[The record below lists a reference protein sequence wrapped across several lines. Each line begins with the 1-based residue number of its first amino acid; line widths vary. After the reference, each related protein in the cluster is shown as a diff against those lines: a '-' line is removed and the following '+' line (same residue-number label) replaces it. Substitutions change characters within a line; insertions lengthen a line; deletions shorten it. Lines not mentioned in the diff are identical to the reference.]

1 MLEAPVL
8 TALMAAAF
16 AGAFLQSA
24 IGFGFALI
32 AAPVFLLVM
41 QSAAA
46 IQVLVAIHVVQSA
59 MLVPGLWRNA
69 PRKLLMPMLFGSLA
83 GIPLG
88 LAIFLALDLN
98 TLKLTVGLAMLLFT
112 TLLIARDAGWLKQ
125 LLSST
130 GPPNSFAAGSVG
142 ACAGALTSVL
152 VMPGPPL
159 ILYAAGR
166 NMEKVESRALLLTF
180 FAFCY
185 VAVTLTHAFGVG
197 MSREAWMLVG
207 WLSPAVVA
215 ATILGALWSRSLSE
229 RRFRI
234 WTIAISLLSGVWLV
248 WSAL

>member
-8 TALMAAAF
+8 AALMAAAF

-24 IGFGFALI
+24 IGFGFALV

-46 IQVLVAIHVVQSA
+46 MQVLVAIHVVQSA
-59 MLVPGLWRNA
+59 MLVPGLWRKA
-69 PRKLLMPMLFGSLA
+69 SRKLLVPMLLGSLA

-88 LAIFLALDLN
+88 LAIYLALDLD
-98 TLKLTVGLAMLLFT
+98 TLKLTVGIVMLLFT
-112 TLLIARDAGWLKQ
+112 ALLIARDAGWLKQ
-125 LLSST
+125 AFSSN
-130 GPPNSFAAGSVG
+130 GPPNSSAAASVG

-152 VMPGPPL
+152 VLPGPPL
-159 ILYAAGR
+159 ILYVAAR
-166 NMEKVESRALLLTF
+166 NMDKAESRALSLTF

-185 VAVTLTHAFGVG
+185 VVVTLTHAFGLG
-197 MSREAWMLVG
+197 MSRETWALVG

-215 ATILGALWSRSLSE
+215 ATVLGAIWARSLSE
-229 RRFRI
+229 QRFRI
-234 WTIAISLLSGVWLV
+234 GIIAVSLLSGIWLI